1 MPLRILALRSWAL
14 QALACGL
21 WLGPL
26 ICPVHAQWV
35 NYPAPGTPRTRDG
48 KVNLAA
54 PAPRASNGKPDLSG
68 LWHVQPDG
76 KKELTRLFGADLIK
90 EAEATS
96 VPGME
101 IDTISKYAIN
111 ILLDFKQGEE
121 PMRPEAAK
129 LLGQRASG
137 GTRDPGVDCLPLGI
151 PISSLVS
158 EVHKIVQTPGLIID
172 LLEVDNAHRQIYTD
186 GRKLPADPQPSWLG
200 YSVGKWDRDIL
211 VVDTIGFNDKAWLD
225 VLGHPRSE
233 ALHITERYRRR
244 DFGHLDIEMTFDDP
258 KMYTKPFTIKVTHE
272 LVPDSDIL
280 EYFCAENERDRA
292 HQPKQ

>member
-1 MPLRILALRSWAL
+1 
-14 QALACGL
+14 
-21 WLGPL
+21 
-26 ICPVHAQWV
+26 V
-35 NYPAPGTPRTRDG
+35 NYRAPGTPRTRDG
-48 KVNLAA
+48 KANLAA

-76 KKELTRLFGADLIK
+76 KKELTRLFRAELTK